1 VSASFAPD
9 QDGARVRPSPSHGP
23 RKNGLQPEILLLH
36 YTGMVS
42 GEAAEERLCD
52 PAAEVSSH
60 YLVHEN
66 GEIVQFVPERLRAWH
81 AGKASWHGVEDI
93 NSQSIGIEV
102 VNPGHEIGYR
112 RFPKRQIDALASLC
126 RGIVQRWRI
135 RPDMVLGHSDV
146 SPGRKVD
153 PGELFP
159 WAALARAGIGHYR
172 PAAPRSAGAFLRRGD
187 SGEAVARLQ
196 GALSAY
202 GYGIEETGLYD
213 DRTEAVVAAFQRHF
227 RRSRVDGLADA
238 STVETLRRVIETRP
252 A

>member
-1 VSASFAPD
+1 MSAAFAPD
-9 QDGARVRPSPSHGP
+9 HLGARVRPSPNVGP
-23 RKNGLQPEILLLH
+23 RNNGLQPAILLLH
-36 YTGMVS
+36 YTGMHT

-52 PAAEVSSH
+52 PQAEVSSH
-60 YLVHEN
+60 YLVHES

-81 AGKASWHGVEDI
+81 AGKGSWRGVEDV

-112 RFPKRQIDALASLC
+112 RFPRRQIDALIPLC
-126 RGIVQRWRI
+126 RGILGRWPI

-172 PAAPRSAGAFLRRGD
+172 PAAPRSAGPALRRGER
-187 SGEAVARLQ
+187 GQAVAALQ
-196 GALSAY
+196 RSLATY
-202 GYGIEETGLYD
+202 GYGIEATGIYDVGTET
-213 DRTEAVVAAFQRHF
+213 VVAAFQRHF
-227 RRSRVDGLADA
+227 RRSRVDGVADQ
-238 STVETLRRVIETRP
+238 STVETLQRLVFTRP
-252 A
+252 G